1 MLQTIKARMRTSWAM
16 GVLAMLGVIAINMSI
31 LKEVHI
37 GGDKADSLYRTA
49 MMLDGAVAV
58 MVVVGALVGTAFFEH
73 LVVGAIR
80 RLEQVMHRLADG
92 DHTVQVIGAD
102 RRDELGDMARSVLVF
117 KQNAI
122 ERQRLEDLAAK
133 SRDELDRRLQETEA
147 AFEAAGREQKRVVE
161 TMARELSRLAEG
173 DLTARMTDT
182 VAAEYEAL
190 KRDFNVAVEHLEQA
204 IQTLS
209 ASTQTIDTGAQE
221 ITQATDDL
229 SRRTEQQAASLEQ
242 TAAALDQITA
252 TVRRTAEGAQ
262 EANKVIATARAD
274 AQTSGEI
281 VERAVKAMSEIEASS
296 SQIGQI
302 IGVIDEIAFQT
313 NLLALNAGVEAARAG
328 ESGKGFAVV
337 ASEVRALAQR
347 SAQAAQEIKGLI
359 NASTAQV
366 ASGVELVGQTG
377 EVLNRIV
384 GHVAGID
391 AVVIEIAA
399 SAQEQS
405 AGLSQVNTAVNH
417 MDQMTQQ
424 NAAMVEQTSASV
436 HALRG
441 ETGELSSLVG
451 RFRASGAARP
461 PAARPQPVRQKVAV
475 GARPAVSR
483 PSETWEEF

>member
-31 LKEVHI
+31 LKEVHT

-58 MVVVGALVGTAFFEH
+58 MVIVGALVGTAFFEH

-80 RLEQVMHRLADG
+80 RLEQVMRRLADG
-92 DHTVQVIGAD
+92 DHTVAVFGTD

-117 KQNAI
+117 KENAI

-161 TMARELSRLAEG
+161 TMARQLSRLAEG

-281 VERAVKAMSEIEASS
+281 VERAVKAMSEIEA
-296 SQIGQI
+296 
-302 IGVIDEIAFQT
+302 
-313 NLLALNAGVEAARAG
+313 
-328 ESGKGFAVV
+328 
-337 ASEVRALAQR
+337 
-347 SAQAAQEIKGLI
+347 
-359 NASTAQV
+359 
-366 ASGVELVGQTG
+366 
-377 EVLNRIV
+377 
-384 GHVAGID
+384 
-391 AVVIEIAA
+391 
-399 SAQEQS
+399 
-405 AGLSQVNTAVNH
+405 
-417 MDQMTQQ
+417 
-424 NAAMVEQTSASV
+424 
-436 HALRG
+436 
-441 ETGELSSLVG
+441 
-451 RFRASGAARP
+451 
-461 PAARPQPVRQKVAV
+461 
-475 GARPAVSR
+475 
-483 PSETWEEF
+483 